1 MCWVKINI
9 KKVGTYLND
18 AVNKYI
24 CMYSCIYVCIHNP
37 SLHKFY
43 LLYTKKVHVLQ
54 IKYII
59 SYIFKK
65 IYLLN
70 LGPWNI
76 YKSNTFIF
84 VLGHK
89 ANLH

>member
-1 MCWVKINI
+1 
-9 KKVGTYLND
+9 
-18 AVNKYI
+18 
-24 CMYSCIYVCIHNP
+24 MYTCIYVCTHNP
-37 SLHKFY
+37 SLHKMY

-70 LGPWNI
+70 LGSWNI
-76 YKSNTFIF
+76 YKSNNFIF

-89 ANLH
+89 ENLH